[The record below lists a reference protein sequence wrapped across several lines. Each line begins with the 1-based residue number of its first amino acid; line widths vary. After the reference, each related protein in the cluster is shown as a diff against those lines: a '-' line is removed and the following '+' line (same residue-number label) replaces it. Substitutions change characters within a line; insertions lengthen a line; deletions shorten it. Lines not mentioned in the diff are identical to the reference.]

1 MKWDEIGSQTCSIA
15 RALGEM
21 GDRWSLLILRE
32 CFLRTRRFSDFAERT
47 GASRNL
53 VADRL
58 EKLVAAGILERHRYQ
73 ERPPRDE
80 YRLTEKGL
88 DLYPVMMAL
97 VRWGDRWHDDGRGK
111 PIEHIHRGCGHIMHA
126 EPSCSECGERLDPRD
141 VEVRLGPALRDASAP
156 RIE

>member
-15 RALGEM
+15 RALGEV
-21 GDRWSLLILRE
+21 GDRWSLLVLRE
-32 CFLRTRRFSDFAERT
+32 CFLRTRRFKDFVERT

-58 EKLVAAGILERHRYQ
+58 EKLVAAGILGRHRYQ
-73 ERPPRDE
+73 EHPPRDE

-111 PIEHIHRGCGHIMHA
+111 PIEHVHRSCGHIMHA
-126 EPSCSECGERLDPRD
+126 EPSCSECGEPLDPHD
-141 VEVRLGPALRDASAP
+141 VEVRLGPALRDTSTAL
-156 RIE
+156 IE